1 MNTQFSNSISTAE
14 YLALKSY
21 KAPTPTDY
29 ESAITRLV
37 QEKVALESKLDEIR
51 NILSLS
57 FHEFDDVFKIALIK
71 KALK

>member
-1 MNTQFSNSISTAE
+1 MNNQITTAE

-29 ESAITRLV
+29 ESAITKLAT
-37 QEKVALESKLDEIR
+37 EKVELEAKLDEIR

-57 FHEFDDVFKIALIK
+57 FHEFDCPFKLALIK
-71 KALK
+71 RALK